1 MGRFDSASE
10 EVVAYSDKRP
20 DRCEPVRGPEFCL
33 PGEVDA
39 DGEPIGRRC
48 GIDPDMPPATD
59 QPHWKRR
66 VRRGYE
72 DLKS

>member
-1 MGRFDSASE
+1 MGRFETAADE
-10 EVVAYSDKRP
+10 IIPYSDKCP
-20 DRCEPVRGPEFCL
+20 ERCEPVCGPSFVL
-33 PGEVDA
+33 PGED
-39 DGEPIGRRC
+39 EPRAC
-48 GIDPDMPPATD
+48 GNDPNMPPATS